1 MNPATI
7 RARRPSGMLDI
18 FHADHAE
25 ARDGFIVAIG
35 HWRGSRSR
43 GHYAFPAARVIEVR
57 WAEAVPA

>member
-1 MNPATI
+1 
-7 RARRPSGMLDI
+7 MLDL
-18 FHADHAE
+18 FYADHAE

-43 GHYAFPAARVIEVR
+43 GRYAFPAARVIEVR